1 MVLSNRGNGGRRK
14 YDGPVGLGVWLQKTH
29 RKKKRT
35 EQELEVRKVLE
46 ELNVEFEEQYAISL
60 GYNEGRPGVR
70 REMGVNWAV
79 VDFFIKGKRRDI
91 VLECGRYNMGK
102 SRNHL
107 MERIRIKSRELN
119 LRFFEMKS
127 RYDLVCVAFIEAPV
141 PDLKGYIE
149 PRIPYADFIV
159 DNFDDLRKLISR
171 LAE

>member
-1 MVLSNRGNGGRRK
+1 MDSGGHGGRRK
-14 YDGPVGLGVWLQKTH
+14 YEGPVGLGVWLQKTH

-46 ELNVEFEEQYAISL
+46 ELGVNFEEQYAISL
-60 GYNEGRPGVR
+60 GYNSGRPGVR

-79 VDFFIKGKRRDI
+79 VDFFIRGKKRDI

-107 MERIRIKSRELN
+107 MERVRIKARELN
-119 LRFFEMKS
+119 LRFFEMKL

-141 PDLKGYIE
+141 PDLKGYIM
-149 PRIPYADFIV
+149 PRVPYADFIV
-159 DNFDDLRKLISR
+159 DNLEDLKELIGK